1 MSQGKKSPTERIEV
15 TDQVG
20 KRHVV
25 IRYVE
30 DVDASP
36 EDVDMLDETENAI
49 EYRLETGMS
58 VEKTGPDTFKTADG
72 RLKLTAL

>member
-72 RLKLTAL
+72 RLNLTAL

>member
-1 MSQGKKSPTERIEV
+1 MPHGMKSPTDRIDV

-25 IRYVE
+25 VRYVD

-36 EDVDMLDETENAI
+36 EDVDLRDQAESAI

-72 RLKLTAL
+72 RLELTAL